1 MTKPVPLSDFRA
13 CRHMLE
19 EHEYAM
25 GGEEIAPTDLIDRS
39 VWDGITHLPDDIA
52 MRISN
57 HHGSQLKLL
66 HLLRGDWGDATGN
79 PLKPDNLFDGM
90 LDAGDCFQCAT
101 FKFLHGY
108 YRSALL
114 DLRSALELVAIGAFG
129 NVRPD
134 DPVYL
139 RWRTGNADLAFP
151 SCRKRL
157 QRAVAGAPLAWFLKA
172 GAWPEQVYYDLCR
185 YTHSRPDASDGSLWE
200 SNGPVYNGR
209 AIRMTFEMT
218 LCVYAISYLLAKIG
232 RPSLVVPKESLIV
245 FELDWLPGHQ
255 KVAKAFDQMWAN
267 G

>member
-1 MTKPVPLSDFRA
+1 
-13 CRHMLE
+13 
-19 EHEYAM
+19 
-25 GGEEIAPTDLIDRS
+25 
-39 VWDGITHLPDDIA
+39 

-57 HHGSQLKLL
+57 HHGSRLKLL
-66 HLLRGDWGDATGN
+66 HLFRRDWGRATGN

-101 FKFLHGY
+101 FNFLHGY
-108 YRSALL
+108 YRSALS
-114 DLRSALELVAIGAFG
+114 DLRSALELVTIGAFG

-139 RWRTGNADLAFP
+139 RWRAGSADLAFP

-185 YTHSRPDASDGSLWE
+185 YTHSRPDAGDGSLWE

-209 AIRMTFEMT
+209 AIRLTFEMT

-232 RPSLVVPKESLIV
+232 RPSLVIPKRKKFNRLRIGLASRTPRGGESLRP
-245 FELDWLPGHQ
+245 DM
-255 KVAKAFDQMWAN
+255 AKWIIWQPTTQTSLVERVRPLEGAIAAPAMPPK
-267 G
+267 